1 MRNRAMPE
9 CCAKKCKMV
18 NANETSCVDLT
29 GERQQQLHATH
40 VVSPIAACKYCV
52 SAVLNLDLFRPIIRP
67 SGCLSGAS
75 LLVGRACLAS
85 GCLACAAARIL
96 SSGGCQRQS
105 HALVSWACACQQCAF
120 STADCLLWMGKAQ
133 KPETMSAEVRRI
145 CLQSPSTECA
155 ASEACN
161 AHHHATLQ
169 HSLPLRPRQQ
179 APRHADLRQWQC
191 RVSVQPLTATS
202 DDNVSNLRC
211 WRNAGTHKQSTGPLA
226 TLERRYSLK
235 HAWTAKCLAMQTSR
249 LHSGAVPRQLGPFAS
264 CKWMLLRPDCAS

>member
-1 MRNRAMPE
+1 MPE

-52 SAVLNLDLFRPIIRP
+52 SALLNLDLFRPIIRP

-85 GCLACAAARIL
+85 GCLACAAL

-133 KPETMSAEVRRI
+133 KPETMSAEVR
-145 CLQSPSTECA
+145 LVCA
-155 ASEACN
+155 ARLDK
-161 AHHHATLQ
+161 HT
-169 HSLPLRPRQQ
+169 PLRPAADHEPQELRLLRLPSGMRL
-179 APRHADLRQWQC
+179 PRHFQGL
-191 RVSVQPLTATS
+191 
-202 DDNVSNLRC
+202 
-211 WRNAGTHKQSTGPLA
+211 
-226 TLERRYSLK
+226 
-235 HAWTAKCLAMQTSR
+235 
-249 LHSGAVPRQLGPFAS
+249 
-264 CKWMLLRPDCAS
+264 

>member
-1 MRNRAMPE
+1 MLRQKMQNSE
-9 CCAKKCKMV
+9 CK
-18 NANETSCVDLT
+18 NVDLT

-40 VVSPIAACKYCV
+40 VVSPIAACKYCL
-52 SAVLNLDLFRPIIRP
+52 SALLNLDLFRPIIRP

-85 GCLACAAARIL
+85 GCLACAAL

-105 HALVSWACACQQCAF
+105 HALVRWACACQQCAF

-133 KPETMSAEVRRI
+133 KQETMSAEVRRI

-179 APRHADLRQWQC
+179 EPPAVSGNRGWALSGGNSGNHGRRPSRHTTGQC
-191 RVSVQPLTATS
+191 RAARSPVRAVSRGPRSAS
-202 DDNVSNLRC
+202 MIPIR
-211 WRNAGTHKQSTGPLA
+211 QSA
-226 TLERRYSLK
+226 
-235 HAWTAKCLAMQTSR
+235 QI
-249 LHSGAVPRQLGPFAS
+249 PRF
-264 CKWMLLRPDCAS
+264 R

>member
-1 MRNRAMPE
+1 
-9 CCAKKCKMV
+9 
-18 NANETSCVDLT
+18 
-29 GERQQQLHATH
+29 
-40 VVSPIAACKYCV
+40 
-52 SAVLNLDLFRPIIRP
+52 
-67 SGCLSGAS
+67 
-75 LLVGRACLAS
+75 
-85 GCLACAAARIL
+85 
-96 SSGGCQRQS
+96 
-105 HALVSWACACQQCAF
+105 
-120 STADCLLWMGKAQ
+120 MGKAQ

-211 WRNAGTHKQSTGPLA
+211 WRNAGTYKQSTGPLA

-235 HAWTAKCLAMQTSR
+235 HAWTAKCSTMQTSR
-249 LHSGAVPRQLGPFAS
+249 LHSGAVPRQL
-264 CKWMLLRPDCAS
+264 RPICELQMDAPSPGLCFLNELGDVRGLKCSRAFSAFCIFERAI